1 MSRQTCRKKDNTL
14 GVKCKKMTKTRRG
27 DAQLLLD
34 SFLRND
40 PHYLAT
46 SASYGD
52 QGLPALRR
60 AMGLF
65 LRRRELGFIWLAYVM
80 HEPVAVC
87 VISYAI
93 STSIGGL
100 VAKLDDLYV
109 TTDRQGQGIA
119 TQLLRDLIEE
129 LKRKRI
135 RRIDTA
141 VYRGNRRGSYFYK
154 KLGFKSLHEDRL
166 ALVL

>member
-1 MSRQTCRKKDNTL
+1 
-14 GVKCKKMTKTRRG
+14 MTKKRRK
-27 DAQLLLD
+27 DAKLLLN
-34 SFLRND
+34 SFLSND

-46 SASYGD
+46 SAAYGD

-60 AMGLF
+60 AIGLF
-65 LRRRELGFIWLAYVM
+65 LRRPELGFIWLAYVTQ
-80 HEPVAVC
+80 EPVAVC

-109 TTDRQGQGIA
+109 TAHRQRQGIA
-119 TQLLRDLIEE
+119 TQLLKGLIKE
-129 LKRKRI
+129 LKRKRVQ
-135 RRIDTA
+135 RIDTA
-141 VYRGNRRGSYFYK
+141 IYRGNRRGSFFYK
-154 KLGFKSLHEDRL
+154 KLGFKSLHEERL